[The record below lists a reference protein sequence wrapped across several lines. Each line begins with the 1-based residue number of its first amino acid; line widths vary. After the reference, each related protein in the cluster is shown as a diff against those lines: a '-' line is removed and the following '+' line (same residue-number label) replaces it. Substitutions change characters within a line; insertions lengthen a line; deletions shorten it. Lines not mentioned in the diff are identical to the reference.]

1 MKRKNICIING
12 EIKGDYN
19 DGYLAGAEKRANEL
33 EYRTTSFSMLC
44 NGTIDTN
51 REECIYSY
59 INFDEYDGVIFNEHS
74 FSAHKHVARSVE
86 VLLKKYCRLP
96 IVTLGQSEVSKDCFV
111 IDGEADFETITE
123 HLIVVHGCRRIYC
136 LGGTQEDSN
145 HRIEGFCKAVRKYG
159 LDEEACIP
167 FYGGHW
173 VDCAD
178 KLASDIA
185 SGDVEMPEAV
195 VCVTDIVAFA
205 LIKSLFRLGIRVPE
219 DIRVCGYNAHP
230 CAFNSLISVT
240 TFPTNTRGCG
250 AEAMNRLHEL
260 ITGTFVPM
268 KSMPRGALI
277 TGKSCGCGNQSP
289 ANLRFRL
296 AEAEKEETQEMYFR
310 NGKLEEAFM
319 EASSVE
325 ALRDAIHERE
335 YLIPEMKFLSVN
347 LLNGEEN
354 ILCQYML
361 GSIVTGGAAEVKPGK
376 LFPDKSMIPGSVH
389 NFHVVP
395 IIYSGINYG
404 YVVVGYAGP
413 LVYNKHL
420 KQFCHCL
427 ALWCRVN
434 GSGRQIERSE
444 RPEEIRETEEE
455 LLRERIPEIKSVRR
469 SEDAVVGKKNNL
481 MHKVKLDRIF
491 YFEAQ
496 EKHIYAVTK
505 NGAYEVNQRLFEIE
519 EKVSVHRF
527 MRISKSIIVNLDK
540 VIGVK
545 VEEDRTLRAFFSK
558 TQSVRVT
565 RSYIKEFRERIGM

>member
-44 NGTIDTN
+44 DGTVDTN
-51 REECIYSY
+51 REECVYSY
-59 INFDEYDGVIFNEHS
+59 INFDEYDGVLFNEHS

-86 VLLKKYCRLP
+86 VLLKKYCKLP
-96 IVTLGQSEVSKDCFV
+96 IVTIGQSDVSKDCFH

-123 HLIVVHGCRRIYC
+123 HLILVHGCRRIYC
-136 LGGTQEDSN
+136 LGGTLKDSN
-145 HRIEGFCKAVRKYG
+145 RRIEGFRNAIRKYG
-159 LDEEACIP
+159 LDEAVCVP
-167 FYGGHW
+167 LYGGHW
-173 VDCAD
+173 TDCAE
-178 KLASDIA
+178 KLARDIA
-185 SGDVEMPEAV
+185 SGDVEMPEAI

-205 LIKSLFRLGIRVPE
+205 LIKALFRQGIRVPE

-250 AEAMNRLHEL
+250 AEAMNRLNEL

-268 KSMPRGALI
+268 RNVPQGSLI

-296 AEAEKEETQEMYFR
+296 AEAEKEEMQEMYFR

-325 ALRDAIHERE
+325 TLRDVIRDRE
-335 YLIPEMKFLSVN
+335 YLIPELKLLSVN
-347 LLNGEEN
+347 LLNGEGDM
-354 ILCQYML
+354 LCQYMS
-361 GSIVTGGAAEVKPGK
+361 GSIVTGGAAAVEPGK
-376 LFPDKSMIPGSVH
+376 LFPKKSTLSDSIL
-389 NFHVVP
+389 NYHVVP
-395 IIYSGINYG
+395 LVYAGVNYG
-404 YVVVGYAGP
+404 YVAVGYMEP
-413 LVYNKHL
+413 LVYNQHL
-420 KQFCHCL
+420 KRFCHCL

-434 GSGRQIERSE
+434 KDGRLAE
-444 RPEEIRETEEE
+444 RPVVAEETEEV
-455 LLRERIPEIKSVRR
+455 LFREEIPEIKSVGRF
-469 SEDAVVGKKNNL
+469 EETVVGRKNNL
-481 MHKVKLDRIF
+481 MHKIKLERIF

-496 EKHIYAVTK
+496 EKHIYAMTK
-505 NGAYEVNQRLFEIE
+505 SGAYEVSQRLFEIE
-519 EKVSVHRF
+519 EKLSRHRF
-527 MRISKSIIVNLDK
+527 MRISKSIIMNLDK
-540 VIGVK
+540 VVGVK

-558 TQSVRVT
+558 NQSVRVT